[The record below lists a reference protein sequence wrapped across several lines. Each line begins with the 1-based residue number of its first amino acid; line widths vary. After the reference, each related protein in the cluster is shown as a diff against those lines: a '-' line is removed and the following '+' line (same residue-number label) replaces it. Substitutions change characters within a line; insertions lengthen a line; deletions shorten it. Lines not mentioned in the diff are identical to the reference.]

1 MSNPCLNDCHDANPM
16 QQEDV
21 IPLGEF
27 IGQME
32 GCEDVP
38 GRFNE
43 LAELTRK
50 KETVSFRVIIT
61 GDKRKAKPEYL
72 SFHEASTMSK
82 MLLGI
87 SCDIN

>member
-1 MSNPCLNDCHDANPM
+1 MSSPCLNDCHEANPM

-27 IGQME
+27 IGRMKE
-32 GCEDVP
+32 FEDIP
-38 GRFNE
+38 KKFKA

-50 KETVSFRVIIT
+50 EETVSFRLKWNNET
-61 GDKRKAKPEYL
+61 AKPKYL
-72 SFHEASTMSK
+72 SIHDVTEMSK